1 MSRRIFKGTIIFTII
16 VIVSYLLTIIFYPIP
31 QVNHPYETQIISNE
45 DRLLYSKIKEE
56 TGSYVKLEN
65 VSEAFLNTLILV
77 EDQTFY
83 SHNGVDYKRIIAS
96 TINNIKNKGIVE
108 GGSTITQQLSRMVY
122 LNNDK
127 TFKRKF
133 KELLISKKFE
143 ANYKKEKILE
153 MYINLVFFG
162 HNLYGIE
169 SASNY
174 YFNKSPAYLDYNESA
189 VLVGIINS
197 PNNYA
202 PDINLEKCLN
212 KKNIIINKLF
222 EHKYLDLE
230 NYNYYKD
237 CIPNFYCKNNDN
249 SLVYAYYNDAINKEL
264 NSLDLDIDSNNKI
277 GLKINTYL
285 DMNVQQKVYDIVKK
299 YSHHITDE
307 EIAIVIM
314 KPKSNKVISLIGG
327 IDYSKTEFNRA
338 TDSYRQIGSTIKPL
352 IYYLGLEKG
361 MTPLTLLTSKET
373 TFHFENYQDYSPKN
387 AGEKYANRKIN
398 MIEALGLSDN
408 IYATKTAI
416 MVGLNNIGKLLN
428 KFSIE
433 NININPTLALGT
445 VEMTPIQLASIYNC
459 FASEGKYYAPKLIDS
474 VKDSYD
480 HLLYSMDTSSTR
492 ILDSTSTNILN
503 YLLQSPFDKS
513 LTSYTSPSL
522 INYQT
527 KARFSAKT
535 GTTDSSSWVVGYNPQ
550 YTICVYVGTDN
561 NEALKDQTT
570 SKKIFLEIADS
581 LCPKV
586 DIPFFNIL
594 KNCEEFSLTNK
605 TNSLTTLTYIKAK

>member
-1 MSRRIFKGTIIFTII
+1 MTKRIFKGTLIFTII
-16 VIVSYLLTIIFYPIP
+16 VIVSYLLTIVFYPIP
-31 QVNHPYETQIISNE
+31 QVNQPYVIQFFSKE
-45 DRLLYSKIKEE
+45 DKLLFSKIKEE
-56 TGSYVKLEN
+56 TGSYIKLEN
-65 VSEAFLNTLILV
+65 ISEPFLNTLVLI

-83 SHNGVDYKRIIAS
+83 THNGVDYKRIIAS
-96 TINNIKNKGIVE
+96 TINNIKSKDIVE

-127 TFKRKF
+127 TLKRKF

-153 MYINLVFFG
+153 MYINLVYFG

-169 SASNY
+169 SASKY
-174 YFNKSPAYLDYNESA
+174 YFNKAPAHLDYNESA
-189 VLVGIINS
+189 ILVGIINS

-202 PDINLEKCLN
+202 PDIDLEKCIN
-212 KKNIIINKLF
+212 KKNIILNKLF
-222 EHKYLDLE
+222 DNKYLDQE
-230 NYNYYKD
+230 NYQYFKNN
-237 CIPNFYCKNNDN
+237 IPKFHCKNDDD
-249 SLVYAYYNDAINKEL
+249 SLFYSYYNDAIKKEL
-264 NSLDLDIDSNNKI
+264 NSLNINLNSNEKI
-277 GLKINTYL
+277 GLKLTTYL
-285 DMNVQQKVYDIVKK
+285 DFDIQRKVYEIVNKHSK
-299 YSHHITDE
+299 EINNE
-307 EIAIVIM
+307 EIAVVIM

-327 IDYSKTEFNRA
+327 INYSKSEFNRA
-338 TDSYRQIGSTIKPL
+338 IDSYRQIGSTIKPL

-373 TFHFENYQDYSPKN
+373 TFHFENFEDYTPKN

-398 MIEALGLSDN
+398 MIEAIGLSDN

-416 MVGLNNIGKLLN
+416 MVGLNNIAKLLN
-428 KFSIE
+428 KFNIE
-433 NININPTLALGT
+433 NIDINPTLALGT
-445 VEMTPIQLASIYNC
+445 VELTPLQLTSIYNT
-459 FASEGKYYAPKLIDS
+459 FASEGVYYAPKLIDS

-480 HLLYSMDTSSTR
+480 HLLYKSNNPSIK
-492 ILDSTSTNILN
+492 ILDSTNTSILN

-513 LTSYTSPSL
+513 LISYASPSL

-561 NEALKDQTT
+561 NETLKNQTI
-570 SKKIFLEIADS
+570 SKSIFQEIANS
-581 LCPKV
+581 LSPKI
-586 DIPFFNIL
+586 DNPFFNVP

-605 TNSLTTLTYIKAK
+605 INSLQTLTYLKAK

>member
-1 MSRRIFKGTIIFTII
+1 MSRKIFKGTLIFTILI
-16 VIVSYLLTIIFYPIP
+16 IVSYLLTIVFYPIP
-31 QVNHPYETQIISNE
+31 QVNHPYETQIISQE
-45 DRLLYSKIKEE
+45 DKLLYSKIKEE
-56 TGSYVKLEN
+56 TGSYIRLEN
-65 VSEAFLNTLILV
+65 VSESFINTLILI
-77 EDQTFY
+77 EDQSFY

-96 TINNIKNKGIVE
+96 TINNIKNKDIVE
-108 GGSTITQQLSRMVY
+108 GGSTITQQLSRMIY

-174 YFNKSPAYLDYNESA
+174 YFNKNPALLDYNESSI
-189 VLVGIINS
+189 LVGIINS

-202 PDINLEKCLN
+202 PDIDLEKCLN
-212 KKNIIINKLF
+212 KKNIILEKLYKA
-222 EHKYLDLE
+222 KYLDDQ
-230 NYNYYKD
+230 NYNHFLNN
-237 CIPNFYCKNNDN
+237 IPNFHCKSNN
-249 SLVYAYYNDAINKEL
+249 SLSYAYYNDAINKEL
-264 NSLDLDIDSNNKI
+264 KSLKFDLDKNDKLGMKI
-277 GLKINTYL
+277 TTYL
-285 DMNVQQKVYDIVKK
+285 DMNVQQKVFDIVNKH
-299 YSHHITDE
+299 SHNIKEE
-307 EIAIVIM
+307 EIAVIIM

-327 IDYSKTEFNRA
+327 TNYSKSEFNRA
-338 TDSYRQIGSTIKPL
+338 IDSYRQIGSTIKPL

-361 MTPLTLLTSKET
+361 MTPLTLFTSKET
-373 TFHFENYQDYSPKN
+373 TFHFENYEDYSPKN

-398 MIEALGLSDN
+398 MIEAIGLSDN

-428 KFSIE
+428 KFNIE

-445 VEMTPIQLASIYNC
+445 VELTPLELTSIYNT
-459 FASEGKYYAPKLIDS
+459 FASGGIYYPPKFIDE
-474 VKDSYD
+474 VKDSYN
-480 HLLYSMDTSSTR
+480 HVLYKTNSPSTK
-492 ILDSTSTNILN
+492 ILSPTNTAILN

-513 LTSYTSPSL
+513 LVSFSSPSL

-527 KARFSAKT
+527 HARFSAKT

-550 YTICVYVGTDN
+550 YTICVYVGTDD
-561 NEALKDQTT
+561 NEALKDKTT
-570 SKKIFLEIADS
+570 SKSIFQEIANS
-581 LCPKV
+581 LCPKIDSPFF
-586 DIPFFNIL
+586 DIP
-594 KNCEEFSLTNK
+594 KNCEELSLTNK
-605 TNSLTTLTYIKAK
+605 TNSLKTLTYLRKK